1 MRNTFYRLAQTT
13 LHSLQSL
20 LTSSRAFETSSGTQ
34 QPRLLSALL
43 LPLIILNVIVLIT
56 MLLSGSLQPPILISV
71 GLSGVMAGV
80 IFTLNHRGNYWIA
93 AWLLVGVIYVSIVT
107 AVVVQTSPR
116 ALIFAPNFLI
126 LVVLLS
132 SQLLSSRATAY
143 SAAASIVF
151 LLLLLVLRPAE
162 RQLLILG
169 PATLVPTVSLL
180 ILVSAHLRY
189 RDQTRLKHQS
199 TALLESEDRYRN
211 LLKMTSEGV
220 IIHNNGRILDAN
232 ETCEQLFG
240 CALHEVVGQS
250 VLQFVSPESRAEV
263 IHHEYILGQPF
274 EILAQRKNGEVFPVE
289 LIQRATI
296 YRGEMVRAAV
306 IRDVTDRQQ
315 SERRMLELAVERE
328 RVSLLHRF
336 ISDASHDFRNP
347 LTNIKTSLYLL
358 KRLADNPDKQLH
370 YLGVMEEN
378 TGQLERLLDDMLMMS
393 RLEQLVEG
401 FIVDPL
407 DLNELLHE
415 LISVYEERFTRVN
428 IDVNYD
434 PGSIMPVWA
443 DKEMLALA
451 ISNLLNNAIN
461 YAPEGSLHLRTTLQD
476 SDFIILDIEDNGM
489 GIESDDLPR
498 VFDSFFR
505 ADTARGSNTGGTGL
519 GLPIAKKIIEA
530 HRGQI
535 HITSTPGQ
543 GTKVRVVLP
552 AAQEPAS

>member
-1 MRNTFYRLAQTT
+1 M
-13 LHSLQSL
+13 
-20 LTSSRAFETSSGTQ
+20 SSRVFEVTSDRR

-43 LPLIILNVIVLIT
+43 VPLLILNTVVFIAILFFGNT
-56 MLLSGSLQPPILISV
+56 QPPIIISV
-71 GLSGVMAGV
+71 TLSSIMAIV
-80 IFTLNHRGNYWIA
+80 IFELNRRGYYWMA
-93 AWLLVGVIYVSIVT
+93 ARLLIGVIYISIGA
-107 AVVVQTSPR
+107 AVFIQTSPR
-116 ALIFAPNFLI
+116 ALVFAPNFLI
-126 LVVLLS
+126 LVVLLA
-132 SQLLSSRATAY
+132 SQLLSLRATAY
-143 SAAASIVF
+143 SASATIIF
-151 LLLLLVLRPAE
+151 LLVLLVLRPHE

-169 PATLVPTVSLL
+169 PVILVPTVSLL
-180 ILVSAHLRY
+180 ILVSAHLRH
-189 RDQTRLKHQS
+189 RDQARLEQQS
-199 TALLESEDRYRN
+199 RALLESEDRYRN

-240 CALHEVVGQS
+240 CALREVVGQP
-250 VLQFVSPESRAEV
+250 VLQFVSPQSRAEV
-263 IHHEYILGQPF
+263 IRHEYILGQPF

-306 IRDVTDRQQ
+306 MRDVTDRQQ

-358 KRLADNPDKQLH
+358 KRLADNPEKHTH

-401 FIVDPL
+401 FIVNPL
-407 DLNELLHE
+407 DLNELLQE
-415 LISVYEERFTRVN
+415 LMSVYDERFDRVKM
-428 IDVNYD
+428 DVRYE
-434 PGSIMPVWA
+434 PGSIVLVWA

-461 YAPEGSLHLRTTLQD
+461 YAPEGTLHLRTTLQD
-476 SDFIILDIEDNGM
+476 SDFIVLEIEDNGM
-489 GIESDDLPR
+489 GIEADDLPR
-498 VFDSFFR
+498 IFDSFFR
-505 ADTARGSNTGGTGL
+505 ADKARGSHTGGTGL

-535 HITSTPGQ
+535 HVTSSPGQ
-543 GTKVRVVLP
+543 GTKVQIVLP